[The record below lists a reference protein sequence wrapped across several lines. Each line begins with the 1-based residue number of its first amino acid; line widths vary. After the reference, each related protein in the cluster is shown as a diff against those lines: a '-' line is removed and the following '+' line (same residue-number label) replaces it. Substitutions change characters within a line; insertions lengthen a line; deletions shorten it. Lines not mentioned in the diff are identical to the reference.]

1 MITALIG
8 HRGVGKTKLLKR
20 PEILFC
26 RREDV
31 ILSDLDFEI
40 ENRAG
45 RSIASNNLVMSAIG
59 TKRTWQLRGRMSVFG
74 GKADMTASVKGGEN
88 A

>member
-8 HRGVGKTKLLKR
+8 HRGVEKTALLKR
-20 PEILFC
+20 LEILFS

-40 ENRAG
+40 KNRAG
-45 RSIASNNLVMSAIG
+45 RSIASIFE
-59 TKRTWQLRGRMSVFG
+59 K
-74 GKADMTASVKGGEN
+74 GKAEFRRFERETSAKLIESVPGRSRAVTAGTDG
-88 A
+88 

>member
-8 HRGVGKTKLLKR
+8 HRAVGKTALLKR
-20 PEILFC
+20 PEILFS
-26 RREDV
+26 REDV

-40 ENRAG
+40 EKRAG

-59 TKRTWQLRGRMSVFG
+59 TKRTFQRAQSTSAFG
-74 GKADMTASVKGGEN
+74 CKADIPPQYRHVRF
-88 A
+88 

>member
-8 HRGVGKTKLLKR
+8 HRGVGKTALLKR
-20 PEILFC
+20 PEILFS

-40 ENRAG
+40 ENRADVRRRG
-45 RSIASNNLVMSAIG
+45 PVNLLSQI
-59 TKRTWQLRGRMSVFG
+59 RF
-74 GKADMTASVKGGEN
+74 
-88 A
+88 

>member
-1 MITALIG
+1 MRL
-8 HRGVGKTKLLKR
+8 
-20 PEILFC
+20 EILFS

-45 RSIASNNLVMSAIG
+45 RSIRFSKKLGSEQTKKLGNLVDA
-59 TKRTWQLRGRMSVFG
+59 K
-74 GKADMTASVKGGEN
+74 E
-88 A
+88 

>member
-8 HRGVGKTKLLKR
+8 HRGVGKTKLPKR
-20 PEILFC
+20 PEILFS

-59 TKRTWQLRGRMSVFG
+59 PSRRAGGR
-74 GKADMTASVKGGEN
+74 
-88 A
+88 

>member
-20 PEILFC
+20 PEILFS

-59 TKRTWQLRGRMSVFG
+59 TKRTSDRRPAMSAFG
-74 GKADMTASVKGGEN
+74 GKADIAISERHVCF
-88 A
+88 

>member
-8 HRGVGKTKLLKR
+8 HRGVGKTALLKR
-20 PEILFC
+20 PEILFS

-45 RSIASNNLVMSAIG
+45 RSIASNNLVMSHNGHGWSSGRPDPDANDP
-59 TKRTWQLRGRMSVFG
+59 KRTS
-74 GKADMTASVKGGEN
+74 N
-88 A
+88 

>member
-8 HRGVGKTKLLKR
+8 HRGVGKTALLKR
-20 PEILFC
+20 LEILFS

-59 TKRTWQLRGRMSVFG
+59 TKRTSGERQSMSAFG
-74 GKADMTASVKGGEN
+74 GKADIG
-88 A
+88 

>member
-8 HRGVGKTKLLKR
+8 HRGVGKTALLKR
-20 PEILFC
+20 PEILFS

-59 TKRTWQLRGRMSVFG
+59 PCRRAGRR
-74 GKADMTASVKGGEN
+74 
-88 A
+88 

>member
-8 HRGVGKTKLLKR
+8 DCGVGKTALLKR
-20 PEILFC
+20 LEILFS

-45 RSIASNNLVMSAIG
+45 RSIASIFEAEFRRFERE
-59 TKRTWQLRGRMSVFG
+59 T
-74 GKADMTASVKGGEN
+74 
-88 A
+88 

>member
-8 HRGVGKTKLLKR
+8 HRGVGKTALLKR
-20 PEILFC
+20 PEILFS

-40 ENRAG
+40 EKRAG
-45 RSIASNNLVMSAIG
+45 RSIASNNLVMSAYG
-59 TKRTWQLRGRMSVFG
+59 TKRTSSRRRAMSAFG
-74 GKADMTASVKGGEN
+74 GKADIAFDRCNVCF
-88 A
+88 

>member
-1 MITALIG
+1 MRL
-8 HRGVGKTKLLKR
+8 
-20 PEILFC
+20 EILFS

-45 RSIASNNLVMSAIG
+45 RSIASI
-59 TKRTWQLRGRMSVFG
+59 FE
-74 GKADMTASVKGGEN
+74 KAGQRAD
-88 A
+88 